1 MAKKKN
7 DKTLNLAE
15 VQEIFKKKIINETV
29 DDTASSKEDVRQ
41 FICFMLSDEEF
52 GIDIENIRE
61 VIPFIKYTRV
71 NDTPQFIVGVFN
83 LRGEVIALL
92 DIKHFF
98 GISDGVFKTT
108 RKTKIVIVKD
118 SGRETGLM
126 VDYVTAARM
135 ININNIQP
143 TPKNIEGISADY
155 ISGVVHTGDRPIIL
169 LNVNKILF
177 SEAFNEFQ

>member
-1 MAKKKN
+1 MAKKRSDKN
-7 DKTLNLAE
+7 INLAE
-15 VQEIFKKKIINETV
+15 IQEIFKRKIIDGKTTEIKNTE
-29 DDTASSKEDVRQ
+29 EDVRQ

-71 NDTPQFIVGVFN
+71 NDTPSYIAGVFN

-98 GISDGVFKTT
+98 GISEGAFVTT

-118 SGRETGLM
+118 NGREAGLM

-155 ISGVVHTGDRPIIL
+155 ISGVVHTGDKPIIL

-177 SEAFNEFQ
+177 SEVFNEFQ